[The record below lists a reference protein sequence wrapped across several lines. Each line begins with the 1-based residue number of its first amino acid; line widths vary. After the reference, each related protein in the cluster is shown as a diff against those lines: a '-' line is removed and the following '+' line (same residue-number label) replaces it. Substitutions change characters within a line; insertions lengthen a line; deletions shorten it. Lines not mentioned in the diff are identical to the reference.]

1 MDNTVTV
8 DQVLIPNSLAIAKRL
23 LNKNTFKRVKAASD
37 IVATKVK
44 GNLKAQEYYGASAKK
59 LAFVLYNKKLI
70 SRTPRLF
77 NSVSR
82 IENCFNTM
90 VLMARG
96 CLDSLA
102 CTINLVYGDKLKE
115 TNVRPLESEFLKTI
129 HHKSLKEILTGVR
142 EKWLDI
148 DEYRNLVIHRTSVL
162 ILPSGSDPNKI
173 EYFSVV
179 KNPSEFISSIA
190 TQDFKKHVV
199 RLDQK
204 VNEITQITEKTF
216 IEISS
221 SFNQDN

>member
-1 MDNTVTV
+1 MDNTVTI
-8 DQVLIPNSLAIAKRL
+8 DQVLIPNSLAIAKRF
-23 LNKNTFKRVKAASD
+23 LNKNTFNRVKVASD
-37 IVATKVK
+37 IVAMKLK
-44 GNLKAQEYYGASAKK
+44 GDLKAQEYYGASVKK

-70 SRTPRLF
+70 SRTPLFF

-82 IENCFNTM
+82 IENCFNAM

-102 CTINLVYGDKLKE
+102 CTINLAYGDKLKE

-129 HHKSLKEILTGVR
+129 HNKLLKQILTGIR

-190 TQDFKKHVV
+190 SQDLKNHVV

-204 VNEITQITEKTF
+204 VDEITRITETTF

-221 SFNQDN
+221 AFN